1 MQFRALFVDNAKW
14 EIFFCSSVPHWTFR
28 KSPIDFGHFSS
39 ESSPSETVDWP
50 RVWTEINANPIELI
64 PRAEWL
70 NGGGLFWC
78 ARHRSHESRNAASRF
93 HGINHPPTALLFLP
107 ARHVAL
113 LWLCLISTML
123 IIDFFRKCT
132 TVRFDK

>member
-14 EIFFCSSVPHWTFR
+14 EIFFCSSVPHCWTFR

-39 ESSPSETVDWP
+39 ESSPSETVDWS
-50 RVWTEINANPIELI
+50 RVWTEINVNPTELI

-78 ARHRSHESRNAASRF
+78 ARHRSHESRSAASRF

-113 LWLCLISTML
+113 LWPYR
-123 IIDFFRKCT
+123 IIIFFFFFFRKYT
-132 TVRFDK
+132 TVRFYK